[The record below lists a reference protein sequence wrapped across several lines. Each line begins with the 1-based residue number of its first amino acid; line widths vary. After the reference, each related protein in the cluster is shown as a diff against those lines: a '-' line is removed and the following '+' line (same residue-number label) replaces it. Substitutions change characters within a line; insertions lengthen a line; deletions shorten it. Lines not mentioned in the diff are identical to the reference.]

1 MGKASL
7 VILLSIVIDSSLS
20 LMRAIP
26 LPNQKDSAF
35 HVK

>member
-7 VILLSIVIDSSLS
+7 VILLSIVIDLSFS
-20 LMRAIP
+20 LMSHP